1 MSRYT
6 ASTFPLLLVVASPA
20 LAQSHRTIQVS
31 EPGLPFPAEVSVA
44 INPANPNNIIV
55 VSLALGPDGGPRI
68 TNYAYMTKDG
78 GDSWGTVATPNPDG
92 RIQGDDALA
101 MSGSGVAFHSYI
113 AFEGL
118 REERPARAS
127 NGIFVSASM
136 DGGLTWGDPVPVVD
150 HINTVIPFEDKPWIA
165 VDAAAGSP
173 HRNNIYLAWTRFD
186 VYGSADPGDSTQI
199 YFSRSDDGGN
209 SYAMP
214 FRISDQGGDALD
226 SDNTVEG
233 AVPAIGLEGEVYV
246 VWAGPRG
253 LEFDKSLDGGWTFD
267 SDRVIATNPGGWDIE
282 IPGISRHNG
291 MPVTGV
297 DHSDGPYRGSL
308 YVNWI
313 DERNGDPDV
322 FTIVSRDGGDTWSS
336 PMRVNDDPVGN
347 GAAQFFTWMAIDPV
361 DGSVNVAFYD
371 RRDLAGTL
379 TGLTLARSTDGGQ
392 TFVNHRIDQEPFE
405 SSPDVFFGDYINV
418 SAHGGLVVP
427 TYVHFIGETQLAVSV
442 ALFRF
447 KPGTQQT
454 PD

>member
-1 MSRYT
+1 
-6 ASTFPLLLVVASPA
+6 
-20 LAQSHRTIQVS
+20 
-31 EPGLPFPAEVSVA
+31 
-44 INPANPNNIIV
+44 
-55 VSLALGPDGGPRI
+55 
-68 TNYAYMTKDG
+68 
-78 GDSWGTVATPNPDG
+78 
-92 RIQGDDALA
+92 
-101 MSGSGVAFHSYI
+101 
-113 AFEGL
+113 
-118 REERPARAS
+118 
-127 NGIFVSASM
+127 
-136 DGGLTWGDPVPVVD
+136 
-150 HINTVIPFEDKPWIA
+150 
-165 VDAAAGSP
+165 
-173 HRNNIYLAWTRFD
+173 
-186 VYGSADPGDSTQI
+186 
-199 YFSRSDDGGN
+199 
-209 SYAMP
+209 
-214 FRISDQGGDALD
+214 
-226 SDNTVEG
+226 
-233 AVPAIGLEGEVYV
+233 V

-322 FTIVSRDGGDTWSS
+322 FTIVSRDGGDTWSR
-336 PMRVNDDPVGN
+336 PLRVNDDPVGN
-347 GAAQFFTWMAIDPV
+347 GAAQFFTWMAVDPV

-392 TFVNHRIDQEPFE
+392 TFVNHQIDQEPFE
-405 SSPDVFFGDYINV
+405 SSPDVFFGDYINI